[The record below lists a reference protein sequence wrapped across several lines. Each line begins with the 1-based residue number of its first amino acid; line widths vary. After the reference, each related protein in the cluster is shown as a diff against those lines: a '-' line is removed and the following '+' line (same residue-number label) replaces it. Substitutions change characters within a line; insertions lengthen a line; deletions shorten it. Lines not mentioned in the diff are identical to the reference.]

1 MKNVY
6 TDNYKILMK
15 EIEEDINYWDVF
27 VQVIV
32 IDVDNGVIGFLVQ

>member
-15 EIEEDINYWDVF
+15 EIEEDMNYWDVF

-32 IDVDNGVIGFLVQ
+32 IAVDNGVIGFLVQ